1 MGKIGKEKN
10 TKNKA
15 KHTKLMGRKINK
27 IRKNKDVTKNKMKYL
42 LKKHQEVKLDDE
54 NKSSEE

>member
-1 MGKIGKEKN
+1 MSKKGKEKN

-27 IRKNKDVTKNKMKYL
+27 LRDEKEMRKQR
-42 LKKHQEVKLDDE
+42 LKEIIKKAKEK
-54 NKSSEE
+54 